1 MAGDGGFVSR
11 EERLG
16 RTFVEIA
23 DTLVDDFD
31 VVELLVLVAE
41 RCVELLDATAAGLL
55 LADPQ
60 GRLRLM
66 AATSDATELVELFQI
81 QDDEGPCLECY
92 RTQAPVLVPDIA
104 AEAARWPRF
113 APVAAEAGFRGVH
126 ALPLRLRTEH
136 PRRAQPVPGGARPP
150 RARRRDAAQ
159 ALADVATIALL
170 QHRASREA
178 QRVADQLRA
187 ALDSRIA
194 IEQAKGVIAG
204 ACGDRDG
211 RGLRPPARLRPHE
224 PAPARRR
231 RPRCRGGDAASRLGD
246 LRLLPSRPVVA

>member
-1 MAGDGGFVSR
+1 VSR

-66 AATSDATELVELFQI
+66 AATSDASELVELFQI

-92 RTQAPVLVPDIA
+92 RRQAPVLVPDIA
-104 AEAARWPRF
+104 AEAGRWPRF

-126 ALPLRLRTEH
+126 ALPLRLRTHVLGALNLFRQES
-136 PRRAQPVPGGARPP
+136 GGLGH
-150 RARRRDAAQ
+150 DDVIAAQ

-170 QHRASREA
+170 QHRATREA
-178 QRVADQLRA
+178 QAVADQLRA

-194 IEQAKGVIAG
+194 IEQAKGVIAERAG
-204 ACGDRDG
+204 IGMAEAFD
-211 RGLRPPARLRPHE
+211 RLRGY
-224 PAPARRR
+224 ARTRQ
-231 RPRCRGGDAASRLGD
+231 
-246 LRLLPSRPVVA
+246 RLLADVARDVVDGTLPPGSVT

>member
-1 MAGDGGFVSR
+1 VAGDGGFVSR

-92 RTQAPVLVPDIA
+92 RSQAPVLVPDIV

-126 ALPLRLRTEH
+126 ALPLRLRTHTLGALNLFREE
-136 PRRAQPVPGGARPP
+136 PGRLGH
-150 RARRRDAAQ
+150 DDVTAAQ

-178 QRVADQLRA
+178 QGVADQLRA

-194 IEQAKGVIAG
+194 IEQAKGVIAERAG
-204 ACGDRDG
+204 IGMAEAFG
-211 RGLRPPARLRPHE
+211 RLRGY
-224 PAPARRR
+224 AR
-231 RPRCRGGDAASRLGD
+231 SNQ
-246 LRLLPSRPVVA
+246 RLLADVARDVVEGTLPPGSVT